1 MNMNDNTVGIE
12 VEAPPTMMRGES
24 ADDIEQLPIAN
35 DDYDN
40 DVVNNLPPNSRH
52 ASKKY
57 IVGAIFVV
65 IAAFAAFFGIGMG
78 SGYGITNAVN
88 KSANEAASVSSA
100 SSMALTASNGA
111 KAGKVAKSIKTST
124 TKSSKS
130 KSGKSVTTTTTTSTT
145 PATTTTTSCPPVVVS
160 RSNLMLFIPDGT
172 LSSSVIQEV
181 SDGGC
186 GCIVA
191 NVAIAI
197 GITHTRVG
205 DLQIGLFSPDGES
218 VILVYDGGLSANLV
232 STELITFDDST
243 LEKNPLTL
251 GDTDPIPADTYNAQG
266 SLDGSGEYPNP
277 DDGLARFNTKNA
289 VGDWDFTVRDAVAGN
304 IGFLESVELT
314 ITCL

>member
-1 MNMNDNTVGIE
+1 
-12 VEAPPTMMRGES
+12 
-24 ADDIEQLPIAN
+24 
-35 DDYDN
+35 
-40 DVVNNLPPNSRH
+40 
-52 ASKKY
+52 
-57 IVGAIFVV
+57 
-65 IAAFAAFFGIGMG
+65 MG

-88 KSANEAASVSSA
+88 KSANEASSVSSA

-145 PATTTTTSCPPVVVS
+145 PATTTTTSTTTSCPPVVVS